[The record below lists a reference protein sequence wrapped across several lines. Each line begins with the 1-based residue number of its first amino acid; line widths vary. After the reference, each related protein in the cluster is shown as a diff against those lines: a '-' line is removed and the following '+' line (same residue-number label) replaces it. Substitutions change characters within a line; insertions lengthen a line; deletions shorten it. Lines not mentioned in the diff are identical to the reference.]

1 MIPKPR
7 LNLVVPVISLSE
19 LENSVANEL
28 SQDETMEDKTVS
40 EGLRLMKMTQA
51 RQPRLEQELTHCN

>member
-1 MIPKPR
+1 M
-7 LNLVVPVISLSE
+7 ISLSE